1 MNARMG
7 AGALVVRLITNDDA
21 EIGSLMEIDHE
32 AYADNMMNVYT
43 AKTFVQYGKGFGL
56 FEEGRLKGFVIFIR
70 SWDDPCL
77 AYLKKMAIEKSGRGK
92 GYGKLLLSAS
102 LDAIRREGIAR
113 VVLTVAPNNLPALH
127 LYRDLFGF
135 KVVEHRAKEY
145 GEEQDRLFLQL
156 DLDDLNV

>member
-1 MNARMG
+1 MNARKKD
-7 AGALVVRLITNDDA
+7 GALVVRPITNDDA
-21 EIGSLMEIDHE
+21 EVGSLMEIDHE

-56 FEEGRLKGFVIFIR
+56 FEKERLKGFVIFIR

-77 AYLKKMAIEKSGRGK
+77 AYLKKMAIEKSNRRR

-102 LDAIRREGIAR
+102 LDAIRGEGIAR

-135 KVVEHRAKEY
+135 RVIEYRAEEY
-145 GEEQDRLFLQL
+145 GEGQDRLFLQL
-156 DLDDLNV
+156 DLDDLDI